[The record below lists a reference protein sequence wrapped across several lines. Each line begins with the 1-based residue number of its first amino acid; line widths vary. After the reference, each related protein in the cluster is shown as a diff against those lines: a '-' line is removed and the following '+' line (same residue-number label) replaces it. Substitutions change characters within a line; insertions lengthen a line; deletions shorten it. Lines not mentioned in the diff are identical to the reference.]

1 MAERISTKPT
11 KRRRLQTKTECTGIY
26 CDKNFWDQSPAEIK
40 KIEKGQGHWE
50 DFNNETAVG
59 NYLPNEKDLTCG
71 SDTKHGY
78 IIGGEDSKI
87 GEFPFLAA
95 LGKLCKILL
104 QDGCKPFSQLSL
116 LS

>member
-1 MAERISTKPT
+1 MFTELENFYIQGLGTETTTSRVSTKPT
-11 KRRRLQTKTECTGIY
+11 KRRKGQRKTKCQGIY
-26 CDKNFWDQSPAEIK
+26 CDVKFWEKDPAEIK
-40 KIEKGQGHWE
+40 SIEEKEGHWE

-95 LGKLCKILL
+95 LGKL
-104 QDGCKPFSQLSL
+104 
-116 LS
+116 